1 MADENQTPADNTPR
15 KMSNTTKANTV
26 GLTTGSLGSMLI
38 GWAAPII
45 EQKYGMPAP
54 LAAGLLGLL
63 FVFVTH
69 WASKLMPD
77 D

>member
-1 MADENQTPADNTPR
+1 MGDETNQAVDAPK
-15 KMSNTTKANTV
+15 KMMSTTTKANTV
-26 GLTTGSLGSMLI
+26 GVTTGGVGSMLI
-38 GWAAPII
+38 AWAAPII

-54 LAAGLLGLL
+54 LAAGLLGTL

-77 D
+77 

>member
-1 MADENQTPADNTPR
+1 MTDENQAPADNTPR
-15 KMSNTTKANTV
+15 KMSSTTKANAV
-26 GLTTGSLGSMLI
+26 GITAGSTGSMLI
-38 GWAAPII
+38 GWLAPLI

-54 LAAGLLGLL
+54 IAAGLLGTL